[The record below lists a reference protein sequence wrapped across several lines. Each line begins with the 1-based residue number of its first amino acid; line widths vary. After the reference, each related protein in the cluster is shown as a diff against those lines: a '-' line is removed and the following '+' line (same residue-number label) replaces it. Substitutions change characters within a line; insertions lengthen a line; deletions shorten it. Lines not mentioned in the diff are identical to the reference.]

1 MMASKKDVDF
11 RIAVIEEAVR
21 MGRAGEESYLMKV
34 CLKHG
39 ISLPTLHR
47 WMRQVKSLPR
57 SEWGVALQP
66 SPRRGRPPLA
76 EITAGAWEYFI
87 DLIRHGSTFRAAYL
101 ACVARAE
108 RDRWAVPSENTF
120 RRRLTREDLSLLR
133 RRALSEFD
141 I

>member
-1 MMASKKDVDF
+1 
-11 RIAVIEEAVR
+11 
-21 MGRAGEESYLMKV
+21 MKV
-34 CLKHG
+34 CFKHG

-57 SEWGVALQP
+57 SEWDVALQP
-66 SPRRGRPPLA
+66 SYRRGRPPLA
-76 EITAGAWEYFI
+76 EMTAEAWEYF
-87 DLIRHGSTFRAAYL
+87 LSLLRHGSTFRAAYL

-108 RDRWAVPSENTF
+108 NEGWAVPSENTF
-120 RRRLTREDLSLLR
+120 RRRLAREDPSLLR